1 MNNIHHPMGFI
12 LLDLFCPEETQQ
24 NKLHPRSF
32 GSSRMVC
39 VVVLGDYYSAVLF
52 PPESEESEQTVFRSW
67 GVNCCSRWGSFCSR
81 FILLFCF
88 LWFQKKQKKLRTGY
102 LFCSWWCVVA
112 CEFYSAVLIL
122 TVPEQSEQSP
132 RGLVCVLPLRARSSG
147 WWFLLG
153 SFILLF

>member
-32 GSSRMVC
+32 RSSRMVC

-88 LWFQKKQKKLRTGY
+88 LWFQKKQKKQRTGY